1 MNRRQIVHGVSCAL
15 LAAST
20 GVLGAAANSTRNILP
35 TAEDV
40 TAGLDLT
47 GKVAVVTGAT
57 SGIGYETMRV
67 LAMRGAHVLGTG
79 RTREAAIKAC
89 QTVRGRTTPVALE
102 LADFASVVRCATNIQ
117 AVTSSV
123 DMLILNAGVLLT
135 DLQQVNGIEKHFVV
149 NHLGHFVLTNRLLNN
164 VRAAPQGR
172 VVVVGSGNHRDP
184 PPGGI
189 QFQDL
194 SGKSWSHRYHHSKL
208 ANGLFSLELA
218 RRLTDTPATSNCATP
233 GPTLTDMARGL
244 PDMTPKALAERRSP
258 AQGAATI
265 CYVATNP
272 GLKRTSGEYFADCKP
287 APQGDYQRDA
297 AMAAKLWDV
306 STKLTSVY
314 LD

>member
-1 MNRRQIVHGVSCAL
+1 MNRRQFVHGVPCAL
-15 LAAST
+15 IAAST
-20 GVLGAAANSTRNILP
+20 GVLGAASKSTRNELP
-35 TAEDV
+35 TAENV
-40 TAGLDLT
+40 TAGLDLS

-67 LAMRGAHVLGTG
+67 LALRGAHVIGTG
-79 RTREAAIKAC
+79 RTLEAAIKAC
-89 QTVRGRTTPVALE
+89 QTVRGRTTPTALE
-102 LADFASVVRCATNIQ
+102 LADFASVVACATKIQ
-117 AVTSSV
+117 AVESSV
-123 DMLILNAGVLLT
+123 DMLILNAGILLT
-135 DLQQVNGIEKHFVV
+135 DLERVNGIEKHFVV
-149 NHLGHFVLTNRLLNN
+149 NHLGHFVFTNRLLNN
-164 VRAAPQGR
+164 VRAATQGR

-194 SGKSWSHRYHHSKL
+194 SGKSWGHRYHHSKL

-218 RRLTDTPATSNCATP
+218 RRLTGTRATSNCATP
-233 GPTLTDMARGL
+233 GPTLTDMVRGL
-244 PDMTPKALAERRSP
+244 PDMTPKALSERRSP

-272 GLKRTSGEYFADCKP
+272 GLTRVSGEYFADCKP
-287 APQGDYQRDA
+287 APQGDYQRDV

-306 STKLTSVY
+306 STKLTSAY